1 MEPKEWMMN
10 KKEVLENHQIQQLIA
25 QSARMEQEMLET
37 LNDNEVYDYMV
48 SKLNFCQRKQV
59 ISCSDMGIFIRNGDI
74 CFIDYGLAY
83 LWEIGYQHFGLV
95 LSQKN
100 GKAFVVPVSGSHR
113 AYRQALEK
121 EHMMRLGLIPGLNK
135 PSVLYINDAKWINT
149 ARIIDVK
156 AHIHEHSALFK
167 EIRKQVTQMI

>member
-10 KKEVLENHQIQQLIA
+10 KKKMMDPQGLSLLIRETSQLEQD
-25 QSARMEQEMLET
+25 MLDT
-37 LNDNEVYDYMV
+37 LNENEVYDYMV
-48 SKLNFCQRKQV
+48 SKMNFCQRKQV
-59 ISCSDMGIFIRNGDI
+59 ISCQDMGVHIRIGDI

-95 LSQKN
+95 LSMKN
-100 GKAFVVPVSGSHR
+100 GKAFVVPVSGSAR
-113 AYRQALEK
+113 AFRQAAQK
-121 EHMMRLGLIPGLNK
+121 EHMMRLPLIRGLNK

-156 AHIHEHSALFK
+156 AHIDAEGALFK
-167 EIRKQVTQMI
+167 SVKQQVQQMI